1 MPYLGIATSRLTD
14 RLGSPATNGEGR
26 QNLLCAYFAAALLV
40 RLLANA
46 AFGAWWPDPGHR
58 ALIAGVAVK
67 ESAHAWR
74 GGAAPDGG
82 PCGPRGWRTAT

>member
-46 AFGAWWPDPGHR
+46 ASGASWPDPGHR
-58 ALIAGVAVK
+58 APDRRRRREGECTRMAR
-67 ESAHAWR
+67 R
-74 GGAAPDGG
+74 GCA
-82 PCGPRGWRTAT
+82 